1 MEIDIFLH
9 LLYPAAIGMNIN
21 LGKRRTGQC
30 PGLFLKER
38 KFIQDRHKLD
48 HRIEP
53 LFLGSKRIQ
62 QRIYLKYG
70 GHRETKSFLSFI
82 QHPADRVELVLID
95 KALEEQ
101 VGRELDGDLPYLFG
115 AAFILFPYVF
125 QVFARNQNQI
135 IISYHFGGISH
146 YTPDSGGLFRKVQ
159 FKFRMVMN
167 RIGKLRL
174 ITFCNIETVFVG
186 QRCNFTDNLIGYRCV
201 HNQ

>member
-70 GHRETKSFLSFI
+70 GHRDG
-82 QHPADRVELVLID
+82 AGAVL
-95 KALEEQ
+95 
-101 VGRELDGDLPYLFG
+101 
-115 AAFILFPYVF
+115 
-125 QVFARNQNQI
+125 
-135 IISYHFGGISH
+135 
-146 YTPDSGGLFRKVQ
+146 
-159 FKFRMVMN
+159 
-167 RIGKLRL
+167 
-174 ITFCNIETVFVG
+174 
-186 QRCNFTDNLIGYRCV
+186 
-201 HNQ
+201 